1 MMTSKRPFLSINRC
15 NTGEQV
21 WDPKAM
27 SDPIFPGVPRIESPI
42 FASDPLSDL
51 SEAERVVAR
60 DLNRQGFAVID
71 FPDPDLEGR
80 IERLKANLGPRFA
93 IPFDDPIADK
103 TKGERRIQDAWQFD
117 EDVRAIASNS
127 EIVELLSKLY
137 GRPAFPFQ
145 TLNFPVGTQQAVHSD
160 SIHFSSIP
168 ERFMCGVWLAME
180 DVTADAGPLF
190 YVKESHRWPIVT
202 NAMIGRRG
210 YGSELKSAQD
220 PFAIAWQAMC
230 DTKEAKQEIF
240 LARKGQALIWTANL
254 LHGGSK
260 QANCTLTRWSQ
271 VTHYYF
277 QDCIYYT
284 PAFSDEALGQLA
296 LRELVNITD
305 GKPRENSYQGEPVGN
320 STRPTKQHFWRRK
333 IRDWLALAR
342 PTS

>member
-1 MMTSKRPFLSINRC
+1 
-15 NTGEQV
+15 
-21 WDPKAM
+21 M

-51 SEAERVVAR
+51 TEAERVVAR

-80 IERLKANLGPRFA
+80 IERIKANLAPRFA

-103 TKGERRIQDAWQFD
+103 TSGERRIQDAWQFD
-117 EDVRAIASNS
+117 KDVRAIASNS
-127 EIVELLSKLY
+127 EILELLSKLY

-190 YVKESHRWPIVT
+190 YVRESHRWPIVT

-210 YGSELKSAQD
+210 FGQELNSAQD
-220 PFAIAWQAMC
+220 PFAGAWNALIRAHRAS
-230 DTKEAKQEIF
+230 EEHF

-254 LHGGSK
+254 LHGGSP
-260 QANCTLTRWSQ
+260 QADPTLTRWSQ
-271 VTHYYF
+271 VTHF
-277 QDCIYYT
+277 FFEECVYYT
-284 PAFSDEALGQLA
+284 PAFSDESVGRLQMRNVIA
-296 LRELVNITD
+296 IHD
-305 GKPRENSYQGEPVGN
+305 GESRPNLHLGEPIHEQACQTEPKKRKYLLN
-320 STRPTKQHFWRRK
+320 SIKRM
-333 IRDWLALAR
+333 LL
-342 PTS
+342 S